1 MTPSTTDLQT
11 TELQRTGPQGTR
23 GQSPRARRTLG
34 FGRDITADAA
44 LIDRILPSV
53 RTSAHMDLVFGGPVT
68 ATGDAMQIM
77 RLDGARTAAP
87 RGLIVDRGHGLGGRV
102 LQVLRPM
109 SVPSYLTTQGITH
122 LYDRAVEPEAMETV
136 AALPVIVG
144 SRPRALLYIASRAR
158 IDLGDCWFDSLG
170 PLIRSLA
177 HRMAVEDEVARRLG
191 EVHAAGAAASAAAVR
206 SGPSPGEVRRE
217 LAAIASLT
225 DDPVV
230 RDELQALAARWGSPE
245 SRDEREVQVGLRPR
259 EIDVLRE
266 LSAGRSNQEIA
277 DALGLRVN
285 TVKSY
290 LKSAMSQLHV
300 RNRMQAVLRAQELG
314 ML

>member
-1 MTPSTTDLQT
+1 
-11 TELQRTGPQGTR
+11 
-23 GQSPRARRTLG
+23 
-34 FGRDITADAA
+34 
-44 LIDRILPSV
+44 
-53 RTSAHMDLVFGGPVT
+53 
-68 ATGDAMQIM
+68 
-77 RLDGARTAAP
+77 
-87 RGLIVDRGHGLGGRV
+87 
-102 LQVLRPM
+102 
-109 SVPSYLTTQGITH
+109 
-122 LYDRAVEPEAMETV
+122 
-136 AALPVIVG
+136 
-144 SRPRALLYIASRAR
+144 
-158 IDLGDCWFDSLG
+158 
-170 PLIRSLA
+170 
-177 HRMAVEDEVARRLG
+177 
-191 EVHAAGAAASAAAVR
+191 
-206 SGPSPGEVRRE
+206 VRRE